1 MGQFPGDG
9 SVCKPYVQSIQRRHS
24 PYKPEGLA
32 IVCIKSQLSLMKPD
46 YVSGTELGML
56 QPFIS
61 ILQNRL
67 CKEGS
72 VIPILQ
78 MRRLGG
84 GEVTGL
90 AKLTNLT
97 S

>member
-1 MGQFPGDG
+1 
-9 SVCKPYVQSIQRRHS
+9 
-24 PYKPEGLA
+24 
-32 IVCIKSQLSLMKPD
+32 MKTD

-61 ILQNRL
+61 NLQNRL

-72 VIPILQ
+72 IVPILQ
-78 MRRLGG
+78 RRRLRG

-90 AKLTNLT
+90 AKLTKLT